1 MDAGGGRDDVLLCV
15 FAFACDV
22 VDGVEL
28 RQLGVGVFLDVC
40 VDDDG
45 EFPGSSSDLRPVVFW
60 TTD

>member
-15 FAFACDV
+15 FAFACYV

-28 RQLGVGVFLDVC
+28 GELDLGVFIDGG

-45 EFPGSSSDLRPVVFW
+45 EFLIHARDIWGVWLN
-60 TTD
+60 

>member
-15 FAFACDV
+15 FASARDV

-28 RQLGVGVFLDVC
+28 GELDPGVFLDVC

-45 EFPGSSSDLRPVVFW
+45 ESFIHARGLWDVWLS
-60 TTD
+60 